1 VAIGRTKLGTELALV
16 VSIAALTGGSMA
28 PAGAA
33 AQSDGFPIYG
43 EDKWLGSMN
52 LFTDPTF
59 TRYFNR
65 VTPENAGTWGSVAG

>member
-1 VAIGRTKLGTELALV
+1 VAIGRTKLGTKLALV

-28 PAGAA
+28 PPGAA

-43 EDKWLGSMN
+43 EDKWLGSVN

-59 TRYFNR
+59 TQYFNR

>member
-1 VAIGRTKLGTELALV
+1 
-16 VSIAALTGGSMA
+16 MA

-33 AQSDGFPIYG
+33 AQSDRFVIYG
-43 EDKWLGSMN
+43 EDKWLGSLN

-59 TRYFNR
+59 TQYFNQ